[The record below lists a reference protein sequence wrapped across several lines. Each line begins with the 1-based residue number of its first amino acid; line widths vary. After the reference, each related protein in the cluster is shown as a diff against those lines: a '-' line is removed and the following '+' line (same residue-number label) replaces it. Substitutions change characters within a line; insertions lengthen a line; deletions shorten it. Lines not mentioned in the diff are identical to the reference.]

1 MKEGQNGKD
10 WHSYGNNGVSFYEK
24 GQNSKSNI
32 SNKKG
37 SGMGVFLSSK
47 GNMGS
52 SSVKNFHQVT
62 NSKADIRNKAQNNSV
77 YVPKSGMDLKVSSNF
92 DKIHQNEKGADPVIP
107 FSNNQFDALNDLEDD
122 DQFSY
127 LKEGVGVV
135 DLSYLDDV
143 EQMEVTEGILEYDA
157 KVDAN
162 SQ

>member
-1 MKEGQNGKD
+1 ME
-10 WHSYGNNGVSFYEK
+10 SF
-24 GQNSKSNI
+24 
-32 SNKKG
+32 
-37 SGMGVFLSSK
+37 
-47 GNMGS
+47 
-52 SSVKNFHQVT
+52 SVKNFHQVT
-62 NSKADIRNKAQNNSV
+62 NSKADIRHKAQNNYV

-122 DQFSY
+122 DRFSY

-143 EQMEVTEGILEYDA
+143 EQMQVTEGISEYDA